1 MPLNKVKLLL
11 KDNTLQAKIAKGIAW
26 SFLGTMISKV
36 MMILVFLIIARIVTV
51 EEYGE
56 LGILRNAILTFSMIA
71 LASFGITA
79 TRYIST
85 YIEKD
90 ITKTNKI
97 LTLTRISVTILSFII
112 SSLIFLFSNEI
123 SIHILNNKNLESYV
137 EYISIAILFTS
148 LNGYQNGVLAGL
160 EKFKEIS
167 YINIING
174 LSSFPI
180 LLIAAYYWKVEG
192 VILGLILT
200 NFILWLSS
208 FYYLNIAL
216 KKANLRAD
224 FRFKEEFNSLVKF
237 TLPSFISGLMLT
249 PTFFIINS
257 MLAHQESGY
266 IQLGIFSAAFF
277 FATLSRTLIQIL
289 GQVLYP
295 YAMKEFGKDN
305 KEFEYINN
313 MLPWIVGIIINLPL
327 IIFPEVFSML
337 FGEKYMNNDFYL
349 SLIFIAM
356 SNIIIAHR
364 QGISRNFAAAD
375 LMWWS
380 VLSNMF
386 WSLATILFSYILIE
400 KGSIGISLSLF
411 LGYLV
416 NSVIFIPLYMKKN
429 LINKDLLFNI
439 NLLFIW
445 LSLFLSI
452 SIYFIDNYL
461 IKILLFIIISLL
473 ITQLIKNNLS
483 RFYAKI

>member
-1 MPLNKVKLLL
+1 MPLNKVKSLF
-11 KDNTLQAKIAKGIAW
+11 KDNTLQAKIAKGVAW

-36 MMILVFLIIARIVTV
+36 MMILVFLLIARLITV

-56 LGILRNAILTFSMIA
+56 VGILRNAILTFSMIA

-79 TRYIST
+79 TRYIAT

-90 ITKTNKI
+90 INKTNKI
-97 LTLTRISVTILSFII
+97 LTLTRVSVTVLSFLI
-112 SSLIFLFSNEI
+112 SFLIYFFANEI
-123 SIHILNNKNLESYV
+123 SVYLLNNANLKSYV
-137 EYISIAILFTS
+137 EYLSISILFTS

-174 LSSFPI
+174 LTSFPI
-180 LLIAAYYWKVEG
+180 LLIGAYYWKVEG
-192 VILGLILT
+192 IIIALALT
-200 NFILWLSS
+200 TFILWLSS

-216 KKANLRAD
+216 KKANLKSD
-224 FRFKEEFNSLVKF
+224 FKFKKEFTSLIKF
-237 TLPSFISGLMLT
+237 TLPSFIGGLMLT

-257 MLAHQESGY
+257 MLAHQENGY

-305 KEFEYINN
+305 KQFEYINN
-313 MLPWIVGIIINLPL
+313 ILPWIVGIIINLPL
-327 IIFPEVFSML
+327 IIFPEIFSML

-364 QGISRNFAAAD
+364 QGISRNFAAANI
-375 LMWWS
+375 MWWS

-386 WSLATILFSYILIE
+386 WSLSTILFSYLLIE
-400 KGSIGISLSLF
+400 KGSIGLSLSLF
-411 LGYLV
+411 LGYLS
-416 NSVIFIPLYMKKN
+416 NSIIFIPFYLNKKLIAKEILYGKSILMIWI
-429 LINKDLLFNI
+429 LIISFSSLYFLIDSYLHKALV
-439 NLLFIW
+439 LFIV
-445 LSLFLSI
+445 
-452 SIYFIDNYL
+452 
-461 IKILLFIIISLL
+461 LFIFLYFKNKKRSL
-473 ITQLIKNNLS
+473 NV
-483 RFYAKI
+483 

>member
-1 MPLNKVKLLL
+1 VPLNKVKSLF
-11 KDNTLQAKIAKGIAW
+11 KDNTLQAKIAKGVAW

-36 MMILVFLIIARIVTV
+36 MMILVFLLIARLITV

-56 LGILRNAILTFSMIA
+56 VGILRNAILTFSMIA

-79 TRYIST
+79 TRYIAT

-90 ITKTNKI
+90 INKTNKI
-97 LTLTRISVTILSFII
+97 LTLTRVSVTVLSFLI
-112 SSLIFLFSNEI
+112 SFLIYFFANEI
-123 SIHILNNKNLESYV
+123 SVYLLNNANLKSYV
-137 EYISIAILFTS
+137 EYLSISILFTS

-174 LSSFPI
+174 LTSFPI
-180 LLIAAYYWKVEG
+180 LLIGAYYWKVEG
-192 VILGLILT
+192 IIIALALT
-200 NFILWLSS
+200 TFILWLSS

-216 KKANLRAD
+216 KKANLKSD
-224 FRFKEEFNSLVKF
+224 FKFKKEFTSLIKF
-237 TLPSFISGLMLT
+237 TLPSFIGGLMLT

-257 MLAHQESGY
+257 MLAHQENGY

-305 KEFEYINN
+305 KQFEYINN
-313 MLPWIVGIIINLPL
+313 ILPWIVGIIINLPL
-327 IIFPEVFSML
+327 IIFPEIFSML

-364 QGISRNFAAAD
+364 QGISRNFAAANI
-375 LMWWS
+375 MWWS

-386 WSLATILFSYILIE
+386 WSLSTILFSYLLIE
-400 KGSIGISLSLF
+400 KGSIGLSLSLF
-411 LGYLV
+411 LGYLS
-416 NSVIFIPLYMKKN
+416 NSIIFIPFYLNKKLIAKEILYGKSILMIWI
-429 LINKDLLFNI
+429 LIISFSSLYFLIDSYLHKALV
-439 NLLFIW
+439 LFIV
-445 LSLFLSI
+445 
-452 SIYFIDNYL
+452 
-461 IKILLFIIISLL
+461 LFIFLYFKNKKRSL
-473 ITQLIKNNLS
+473 NV
-483 RFYAKI
+483 